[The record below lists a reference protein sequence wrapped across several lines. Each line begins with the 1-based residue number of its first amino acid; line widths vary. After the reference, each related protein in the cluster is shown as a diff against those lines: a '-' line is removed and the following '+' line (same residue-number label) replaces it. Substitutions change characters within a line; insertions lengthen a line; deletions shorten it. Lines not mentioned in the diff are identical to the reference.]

1 MSGLVMETITHCEY
15 CRNSIEWND
24 VKIETRVVY
33 PYNSLMQVT
42 HRKCWLAVNNIVNT
56 ILLSVETLQENE
68 IDETSVVP

>member
-33 PYNSLMQVT
+33 PYNSLINIVI
-42 HRKCWLAVNNIVNT
+42 VNNFVNKVVNNSIYLYLCT
-56 ILLSVETLQENE
+56 INN
-68 IDETSVVP
+68 